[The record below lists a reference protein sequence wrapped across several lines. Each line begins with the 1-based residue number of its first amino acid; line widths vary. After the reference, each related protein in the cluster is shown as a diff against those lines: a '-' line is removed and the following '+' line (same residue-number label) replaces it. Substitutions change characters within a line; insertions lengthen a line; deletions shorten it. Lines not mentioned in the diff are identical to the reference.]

1 MTYRMLPANFGR
13 KNLSI
18 VFRSILNAF
27 FEKTLSAFC
36 HFLPISESHGA

>member
-13 KNLSI
+13 KNLSM
-18 VFRSILNAF
+18 VFSSILNAF
-27 FEKTLSAFC
+27 LEKNLSAFC